1 MREHDGVSSVERRR
15 WTAGFPLLGY
25 LTGVVF
31 VVYGTRGPDPPHSL
45 LDVATTVLVTVPAVL
60 LGLLIVV
67 ARPASPVGPALI
79 VLTAAPVLV
88 MVVEDWGASATTAA
102 PWWGADVVAVV
113 APGIWVFNF
122 AGFVLLCLTFPD
134 GRLPGRRWAVMPWS
148 FLAVAALVDVVVV
161 LADSHRFAQGGVTGA
176 VFAAVVVLALGSFLA
191 VLAGAVSSLVL
202 RYRRGDELTRLQL
215 RWVSLGAGSVPVLL
229 AAGWLAQAGGASVE
243 VAFTGF
249 MLALLVVLPATVAIA
264 ILRHDLLDLDRLLS
278 SSAAWVLTS
287 VVSAGIFAL
296 ALLGT
301 TELTRQRGGSRLGIA
316 AAAFLTALCLLPLQR
331 RIHQWLERL
340 FDRDHAVSMK
350 AMRQFVHLVRDGQVE
365 PEAIEGVL
373 RGCLDDPDLRV
384 LLTVPGSAG
393 YVNLAGAEY
402 RPGPQERMIPLN
414 ATGSE
419 VAVLILGRSSARRIR
434 LAREIAVEA
443 RLPIEVSRLRLQL
456 HTALD
461 DARLSRSRLVEAAAV
476 ERQRL
481 ERDLHDGAQQRILA
495 VGMRLRSVQA
505 RHAPDEPTY
514 RELDGAVTA
523 LEATVAELRRLA
535 HGIRPSGLD
544 DGLETAIRSLISDCP
559 IPVEVV
565 VSDVEVSEAVATA
578 AYFVIAEGLANTL
591 KHARAST
598 ARVTVTGCRK
608 GLAVEVSDD
617 GRGGAST
624 GFALTALRDRVT
636 ALGGTVDVV
645 SRAGAGTV
653 IRAEI

>member
-1 MREHDGVSSVERRR
+1 MRSVERRR
-15 WTAGFPLLGY
+15 WTVGLLLFGY
-25 LTGVVF
+25 LTGLVLVVH
-31 VVYGTRGPDPPHSL
+31 GALGPDPAHSL
-45 LDVATTVLVTVPAVL
+45 LDAATTVLVTVPAVL
-60 LGLLIVV
+60 LGLLVVV

-79 VLTAAPVLV
+79 VLTAAPVLT
-88 MVVEDWGASATTAA
+88 MAVEDWGASAITAA
-102 PWWGADVVAVV
+102 PWWGADVVAAV

-134 GRLPGRRWAVMPWS
+134 GRLPGRRWAAMPWL
-148 FLAVAALVDVVVV
+148 FLAAAALVDLVVA
-161 LADSHRFAQGGVTGA
+161 LADPHRFAPAGVPGL
-176 VFAAVVVLALGSFLA
+176 VFAAVIALALGSFLA

-202 RYRRGDELTRLQL
+202 RYRRGDDRTRLQL

-229 AAGWLAQAGGASVE
+229 AAGWLAEAGGASLYL
-243 VAFTGF
+243 AYTGF

-264 ILRHDLLDLDRLLS
+264 ILRYDLLDLDRLLS
-278 SSAAWVLTS
+278 RSAAWALTS
-287 VVSAGIFAL
+287 AVSAGVFAL
-296 ALLGT
+296 VVLGT
-301 TELTRQRGGSRLGIA
+301 AELTQQRGGSRLGIA
-316 AAAFLTALCLLPLQR
+316 AAAFVTALCLLPLQR
-331 RIHQWLERL
+331 RVQQWMERL
-340 FDRDHAVSMK
+340 FDREGTDSMT
-350 AMRQFVHLVRDGQVE
+350 AMRQFVHLVRDGQAE

-373 RGCLDDPDLRV
+373 QGCLDDPHLRV

-393 YVNLAGAEY
+393 YVDLAGAEY
-402 RPGPQERMIPLN
+402 RPGPQELMIPLD
-414 ATGSE
+414 ATGSQ
-419 VAVLILGRSSARRIR
+419 VGVIILGRSSARRIR
-434 LAREIAVEA
+434 VAREIAVEA

-456 HTALD
+456 RTALD
-461 DARLSRSRLVEAAAV
+461 DARLSRARLVEAAAV
-476 ERQRL
+476 ERQRM

-495 VGMRLRSVQA
+495 VGMRLRSVQR

-514 RELDGAVTA
+514 RELDGAVAA

-624 GFALTALRDRVT
+624 GFALSALRDRVA
-636 ALGGTVDVV
+636 ALGGTVEVV

>member
-1 MREHDGVSSVERRR
+1 MEHVRVRSAGRLR
-15 WTAGFPLLGY
+15 WTVGVLLLGY
-25 LTGVVF
+25 LIGVVLSF
-31 VVYGTRGPDPPHSL
+31 YGTLGPDPVHSL
-45 LDVATTVLVTVPAVL
+45 LDAAVTVLFTVPAVL
-60 LGLLIVV
+60 LGLLVVV

-79 VLTAAPVLV
+79 VLTTAPILAF
-88 MVVEDWGASATTAA
+88 VVGDWGASAVTAA
-102 PWWGADVVAVV
+102 PWWGAGVVAAI
-113 APGIWVFNF
+113 APGVWVFNL

-134 GRLPGRRWAVMPWS
+134 GRLPGRRWALMPWL
-148 FLAVAALVDVVVV
+148 FLAAAALVELVAV
-161 LADSHRFAQGGVTGA
+161 LADPHRFAPAGVPGLVGGV
-176 VFAAVVVLALGSFLA
+176 VLVITLGSFLA

-202 RYRRGDELTRLQL
+202 RYRRGDEVTRLQV
-215 RWVSLGAGSVPVLL
+215 RWLSLGAGSVPVLL

-243 VAFTGF
+243 VAYTGF

-264 ILRHDLLDLDRLLS
+264 ILRYDLLDLDRLLS
-278 SSAAWVLTS
+278 SSAAWALTS
-287 VVSAGIFAL
+287 VASAGIFAL
-296 ALLGT
+296 VVLGT
-301 TELTRQRGGSRLGIA
+301 AELTQQRGASRLGIA
-316 AAAFLTALCLLPLQR
+316 AAAFVTALCLLPLQR
-331 RIHQWLERL
+331 RVQPWVGRL
-340 FDRDHAVSMK
+340 FDREHADSMT
-350 AMRQFVHLVRDGQVE
+350 AIRQFVHLVRDGQVE
-365 PEAIEGVL
+365 PEAIQGVL
-373 RGCLDDPDLRV
+373 RGCLNDPDLRV

-393 YVNLAGAEY
+393 YVDLAGAAY
-402 RPGPQERMIPLN
+402 QPGLQERMIPLN

-434 LAREIAVEA
+434 FAGEIAVEA

-456 HTALD
+456 RNALD
-461 DARLSRSRLVEAAAV
+461 DARSSRSRLVEAAAV

-495 VGMRLRSVQA
+495 VGMRLRSVQR
-505 RHAPDEPTY
+505 RHGPDEPTY
-514 RELDGAVTA
+514 RELDGAVAA

-591 KHARAST
+591 KHAGASS
-598 ARVTVTGCRK
+598 ARVIVTGCRE
-608 GLAVEVSDD
+608 GLALEVSDD
-617 GRGGAST
+617 GRGGASA
-624 GFALTALRDRVT
+624 GFGVTALLDRVT
-636 ALGGTVDVV
+636 ALGGTVEVV